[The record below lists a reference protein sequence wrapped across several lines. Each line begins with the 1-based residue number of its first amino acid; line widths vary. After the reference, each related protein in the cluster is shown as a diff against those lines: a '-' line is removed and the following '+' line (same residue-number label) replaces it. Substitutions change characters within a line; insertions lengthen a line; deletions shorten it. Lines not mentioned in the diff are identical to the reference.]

1 MTTQNMT
8 KGWFVAAA
16 TAAAAILPMTHT
28 TAASAEDST
37 ANKADA
43 NTNKAASWRAKT
55 VDDVKAVVLSAG
67 TEYKVQ
73 TGDTLSTIAQATGE
87 SVDDIA
93 KANGL
98 SDVHF
103 ITVGETLKLTPA
115 DKQDNNSASDA
126 LKQAAASAD
135 KAASAAAQVATTSAA
150 DNTQYTNT
158 GAVAYDA
165 ASRNPLLLR
174 QRMIRLVTLT
184 QLDNARGSLR
194 TLCHGLVTTGVTLL
208 VGAPQLRQQ
217 VV

>member
-1 MTTQNMT
+1 M
-8 KGWFVAAA
+8 
-16 TAAAAILPMTHT
+16 
-28 TAASAEDST
+28 
-37 ANKADA
+37 
-43 NTNKAASWRAKT
+43 
-55 VDDVKAVVLSAG
+55 
-67 TEYKVQ
+67 
-73 TGDTLSTIAQATGE
+73 STIAQATGE

-165 ASRNPLLLR
+165 ASQPA
-174 QRMIRLVTLT
+174 VAAPTY
-184 QLDNARGSLR
+184 D
-194 TLCHGLVTTGVTLL
+194 TTGNTYPAGQCTWFVKNALSW
-208 VGAPQLRQQ
+208 VGNNWGNASGWGASAAAAGRVVDATPSAGAVAVFAPGLDGAGELGHVA
-217 VV
+217 VVDSVNSDGTITISEGNYAGLAYHVRTISTAGIQFVH